1 MEQVLIRALLEAVE
15 AGNPVVLATVV
26 STSRSVPRHA
36 GSKMLVFADGTT
48 RGTIGGGEMEARVV
62 RESLECLRESTPRLL
77 EYQLVDP
84 AQGDPG
90 VCGGE
95 VRLYLEPHMPTP
107 TILVIGCGHVGRAVI
122 DLAHW
127 MGMRVIA
134 YDDRP
139 DQVDPVTLPNADVVL
154 SGDLASALTEHPPTM
169 DTHVVMVTRNMPLDL
184 QLLPVVLG
192 TNARSIGVMGS
203 KRRWDA
209 TRQKLVE
216 LGIDEGSLQRVRSPI
231 GVELQAETPE
241 EIAISILAEV
251 VGLRRGA
258 F

>member
-15 AGNPVVLATVV
+15 AGDAVVLATVV
-26 STSRSVPRHA
+26 CTSRSVPRHA

-62 RESLECLRESTPRLL
+62 RESLECLRDATPRLID
-77 EYQLVDP
+77 YQLVDP

-107 TILVIGCGHVGRAVI
+107 TILVIGCGHVGRAVV

-139 DQVDPVTLPNADVVL
+139 EQVDPSTLPNADVVL
-154 SGDLASALTEHPPTM
+154 SGDLATALSAHPPTSE
-169 DTHVVMVTRNMPLDL
+169 THVVMVTRNMPLDL

-192 TNARSIGVMGS
+192 TKARSIGLMGS
-203 KRRWDA
+203 KRRWET
-209 TRQKLVE
+209 TRQKLLE
-216 LGIDEGSLQRVRSPI
+216 MGIDEASIQRVHSPI
-231 GVELQAETPE
+231 GVELHAETPE
-241 EIAISILAEV
+241 EIAVSIIAEV

-258 F
+258 L